1 MPKKGPNHKEKM
13 AARKAKRAELREY
26 RKKKEEEVKSERKR
40 HFTKEISI
48 ILNNNEINNEI
59 KLEHLKYLLTV
70 SELQFS
76 KPGQFSLSP
85 ENRKLI
91 TDAIDRLDTH
101 RPFYYS
107 SVDDGGRDEV
117 VFKIGDFKEGGRKTK
132 RKKRIKRK
140 KTKKRKKR
148 KKTKKRIKRKLKK
161 RHYK

>member
-1 MPKKGPNHKEKM
+1 MKYREVTRNERLRRFKE
-13 AARKAKRAELREY
+13 
-26 RKKKEEEVKSERKR
+26 KEEEVKSERKS
-40 HFTKEISI
+40 HFTKEISN
-48 ILNNNEINNEI
+48 ILNNNEINNEE
-59 KLEHLKYLLTV
+59 KLEHLTYLLTV

-76 KPGQFSLSP
+76 KPGQFSLSQ

-91 TDAIDRLDTH
+91 KDAIDRLDTH
-101 RPFYYS
+101 RPFYDP
-107 SVDDGGRDEV
+107 SVEDGGNDEIV
-117 VFKIGDFKEGGRKTK
+117 LEKGHFKGGGRKTK